1 MLNGQSKPQHGATS
15 VHPLLR
21 LQQCIGNRAVARLI
35 QAKLQTSE
43 PRGGH
48 ERETDRLAEQMMRM
62 VEPGRRN
69 GASKIATEALAQ
81 RKAIAEGAGVG
92 TAPPIVDEVLASP
105 GQPLDAATRAFFE
118 PRFGHNFGKVRVHAG
133 TAAAQSAQ
141 EMSARAFTVGNNI
154 VFGSGQLAPETQ
166 DGRRLLAHEL
176 THVVQQR
183 TGNVSRQIVQRAKIP
198 YGPLTWA
205 DFKAQPPANRNPAE
219 GAGILSAFDIPG
231 IAVSP
236 DTKKTRRKC
245 KIGSSPSTIYEAKL
259 AVDAKAFDGLAP
271 YMDQE
276 RSWALDR
283 YKGDGTV
290 YCEGRV
296 DRKNARL
303 FNQCLT
309 DETAER
315 ARLLKHEQVHF
326 DITNVM
332 AGKAK
337 ASLSTEAA
345 KIKLTA
351 KGCGQEAALDAVLAL
366 YDKPR
371 DDLVGLGRKWQ
382 TSKDQAQ
389 DDFDTQT
396 GHGAKIAQQNA
407 WEGRIG
413 AGLTD
418 YDPTT
423 LPAPTPPSTTTPPA
437 PTTTKPAPPPSP
449 GYSCGGSSGLAGSC
463 AEYEK
468 KQLMGRSLQTKLL
481 INEPGDAHAQ
491 AAARVVRATETH
503 SRVNHWRFG
512 AAPRATS
519 DHSRSFGTPAQLRR
533 DIPVWPALGDLMQ
546 RQPEPDGPSVRD
558 VPILLEKLE
567 LDVGNNLL
575 DYGHHLYR
583 AATLYRDDPDALKD
597 ALGRYALGA
606 NVLKDTYRFL
616 GFKADTAGKL
626 AVGTGIV
633 TKGVTLLRAGE
644 LTLDFQVDIG
654 RGVKFETNLNLGVNP
669 KDLTDVRKAE
679 VHFGLVRRF

>member
-1 MLNGQSKPQHGATS
+1 
-15 VHPLLR
+15 
-21 LQQCIGNRAVARLI
+21 
-35 QAKLQTSE
+35 
-43 PRGGH
+43 
-48 ERETDRLAEQMMRM
+48 MRRF
-62 VEPGRRN
+62 EAGRRN
-69 GASKIATEALAQ
+69 GPSRLAAEALAQ
-81 RKAIAEGAGVG
+81 RKAIEIAEIG
-92 TAPPIVDEVLASP
+92 TAPPLVDKVLASP

-118 PRFGHNFGKVRVHAG
+118 PRFGHDFGKVRVHAR
-133 TAAAQSAQ
+133 TAATQSAQ
-141 EMSARAFTVGNNI
+141 ALSARAFTVGNNI
-154 VFGSGQLAPETQ
+154 VFARGQLAPETQ

-176 THVVQQR
+176 THVLQQR
-183 TGNVSRQIVQRAKIP
+183 TGNVSRQIIQRAKIP
-198 YGPLTWA
+198 YGPLSWA

-236 DTKKTRRKC
+236 DTKKTRKKC
-245 KIGSSPSTIYEAKL
+245 KIGSSGSAIYDAKI
-259 AVDAKAFDGLAP
+259 AIDAKAFDGLAP
-271 YMDQE
+271 YMDQA

-296 DRKNARL
+296 GRKDARL
-303 FNQCLT
+303 FSGCLT

-326 DITNVM
+326 NITNVM

-345 KIKLTA
+345 KIRLTA
-351 KGCGQEAALDAVLAL
+351 KGCGQEAASDAVLAL
-366 YDKPR
+366 YDRPR
-371 DDLVGLGRKWQ
+371 DDLIALGRNWQ

-389 DDFDTQT
+389 DDFDAQT

-423 LPAPTPPSTTTPPA
+423 LPAPTSPSTTGPSA

-449 GYSCGGSSGLAGSC
+449 GYSCGGSSCEAASR
-463 AEYEK
+463 AEYKEK
-468 KQLMGRSLQTKLL
+468 QPTGRSLPAKLP
-481 INEPGDAHAQ
+481 IDEPGDAHEQ
-491 AAARVVRATETH
+491 AAVGVMRTIATY
-503 SRVNHWRFG
+503 SRVIHVPVR
-512 AAPRATS
+512 
-519 DHSRSFGTPAQLRR
+519 HLR
-533 DIPVWPALGDLMQ
+533 GDLIQ
-546 RQPEPDGPSVRD
+546 RQPKSDGPSVRD

-567 LDVGNNLL
+567 LDVGDNLL

-583 AATLYRDDPDALKD
+583 AATLYRDDPDALKE

-626 AVGTGIV
+626 AIGTGIV
-633 TKGVTLLRAGE
+633 TKGVTLLRTGE
-644 LTLDFQVDIG
+644 LTLDFQFDIG

>member
-1 MLNGQSKPQHGATS
+1 
-15 VHPLLR
+15 
-21 LQQCIGNRAVARLI
+21 
-35 QAKLQTSE
+35 
-43 PRGGH
+43 
-48 ERETDRLAEQMMRM
+48 
-62 VEPGRRN
+62 
-69 GASKIATEALAQ
+69 
-81 RKAIAEGAGVG
+81 
-92 TAPPIVDEVLASP
+92 
-105 GQPLDAATRAFFE
+105 
-118 PRFGHNFGKVRVHAG
+118 
-133 TAAAQSAQ
+133 
-141 EMSARAFTVGNNI
+141 
-154 VFGSGQLAPETQ
+154 
-166 DGRRLLAHEL
+166 
-176 THVVQQR
+176 
-183 TGNVSRQIVQRAKIP
+183 
-198 YGPLTWA
+198 
-205 DFKAQPPANRNPAE
+205 
-219 GAGILSAFDIPG
+219 
-231 IAVSP
+231 
-236 DTKKTRRKC
+236 
-245 KIGSSPSTIYEAKL
+245 
-259 AVDAKAFDGLAP
+259 
-271 YMDQE
+271 MDQE

-296 DRKNARL
+296 SKNNARL

-345 KIKLTA
+345 KIKLSATA
-351 KGCGQEAALDAVLAL
+351 CGQEAASDAVLAL
-366 YDKPR
+366 YEKPHN
-371 DDLVGLGRKWQ
+371 DLVDLGKKWQ

-396 GHGAKIAQQNA
+396 GHGAKIAEQNA

-423 LPAPTPPSTTTPPA
+423 PSMTAPAPTLI
-437 PTTTKPAPPPSP
+437 KPAPPPSR
-449 GYSCGGSSGLAGSC
+449 GYSCGGSSAFSGSC
-463 AEYEK
+463 TECEK
-468 KQLMGRSLQTKLL
+468 KKLMGQPLRTKLL
-481 INEPGDAHAQ
+481 INEPGDAYEQEADR
-491 AAARVVRATETH
+491 AAARVMRMTETD
-503 SRVNHWRFG
+503 SRPGDLRSGSSLLELEGQHRSSG
-512 AAPRATS
+512 ATS
-519 DHSRSFGTPAQLRR
+519 QSRR
-533 DIPVWPALGDLMQ
+533 DVPGQPVRGDLIQ
-546 RQPEPDGPSVRD
+546 RQPKSDGPSVRD

-567 LDVGNNLL
+567 LDVGDNLL

-597 ALGRYALGA
+597 ALGRYALGT

-669 KDLTDVRKAE
+669 KDLTEVRKAE
-679 VHFGLVRRF
+679 VRFGLVRRF

>member
-1 MLNGQSKPQHGATS
+1 MLNGQSKPQHRATS

-21 LQQCIGNRAVARLI
+21 LQRSIGNRAVARLI
-35 QAKLQTSE
+35 QAKLRRSE
-43 PRGGH
+43 SS
-48 ERETDRLAEQMMRM
+48 D
-62 VEPGRRN
+62 V
-69 GASKIATEALAQ
+69 SKIARDALAR
-81 RKAIAEGAGVG
+81 RKATAHGAEVG
-92 TAPPIVDEVLASP
+92 TAPPIVNEVLASP
-105 GQPLDAATRAFFE
+105 GQRLDAATRAFFE
-118 PRFGHNFGKVRVHAG
+118 PRFGHDFSSVRVHAG
-133 TAAAQSAQ
+133 AAAAQSAN

-154 VFGSGQLAPETQ
+154 VFGTGQLSPGTQ

-176 THVVQQR
+176 THVIQQR
-183 TGNVSRQIVQRAKIP
+183 TGIVARQIIQRAKIP

-205 DFKAQPPANRNPAE
+205 DFKAQPPNNRNPAE

-231 IAVSP
+231 FAVSP
-236 DTKKTRRKC
+236 DTKRKRKSC
-245 KIGSSPSTIYEAKL
+245 RIGSSRSKIYEAKL
-259 AVDAKAFDGLAP
+259 VIDAKAFDSLAP

-296 DRKNARL
+296 GKNNARL
-303 FNQCLT
+303 FSQCLT

-345 KIKLTA
+345 KIKLSATA
-351 KGCGQEAALDAVLAL
+351 CGQEAASDAVLAL
-366 YDKPR
+366 YETPHK
-371 DDLVGLGRKWQ
+371 DLVDLGKKWQ

-396 GHGAKIAQQNA
+396 GHGAKIAEQNA

-413 AGLTD
+413 TGLTD

-423 LPAPTPPSTTTPPA
+423 LPPPTTPSTTAPA
-437 PTTTKPAPPPSP
+437 PTLTKPAPPPSR
-449 GYSCGGSSGLAGSC
+449 GYSCGGSSGFTGSC
-463 AEYEK
+463 TECEK
-468 KQLMGRSLQTKLL
+468 KKLMGQPLRTKLL
-481 INEPGDAHAQ
+481 INEPGDAYEQEADRV
-491 AAARVVRATETH
+491 AARVMRMTETD
-503 SRVNHWRFG
+503 SRPGDLRSVSSLRELEGQHRSSG
-512 AAPRATS
+512 ATS
-519 DHSRSFGTPAQLRR
+519 QSRR
-533 DIPVWPALGDLMQ
+533 DVPGQPVRGDLIQ
-546 RQPEPDGPSVRD
+546 RQPKSDGPSLRD

-583 AATLYRDDPDALKD
+583 AATLYPDDPDALKN

-606 NVLKDTYRFL
+606 NVLKDSYRFF
-616 GFKADTAGKL
+616 GFKPDTAGKL
-626 AVGTGIV
+626 AYGTGILF
-633 TKGVTLLRAGE
+633 KGLTFLRQGE
-644 LTLDFQVDIG
+644 LTLDFQVDVG

>member
-1 MLNGQSKPQHGATS
+1 MQD
-15 VHPLLR
+15 
-21 LQQCIGNRAVARLI
+21 
-35 QAKLQTSE
+35 
-43 PRGGH
+43 
-48 ERETDRLAEQMMRM
+48 REQ
-62 VEPGRRN
+62 
-69 GASKIATEALAQ
+69 
-81 RKAIAEGAGVG
+81 
-92 TAPPIVDEVLASP
+92 
-105 GQPLDAATRAFFE
+105 
-118 PRFGHNFGKVRVHAG
+118 
-133 TAAAQSAQ
+133 
-141 EMSARAFTVGNNI
+141 
-154 VFGSGQLAPETQ
+154 
-166 DGRRLLAHEL
+166 
-176 THVVQQR
+176 
-183 TGNVSRQIVQRAKIP
+183 
-198 YGPLTWA
+198 
-205 DFKAQPPANRNPAE
+205 
-219 GAGILSAFDIPG
+219 
-231 IAVSP
+231 
-236 DTKKTRRKC
+236 
-245 KIGSSPSTIYEAKL
+245 PSTIYEAKL

-303 FNQCLT
+303 FSQCLT

-332 AGKAK
+332 ASKAK

-345 KIKLTA
+345 KIRLTA
-351 KGCGQEAALDAVLAL
+351 TGCGQEAASDAVLAL
-366 YDKPR
+366 YNRPH
-371 DDLVGLGRKWQ
+371 LVDLGRRWQ

-418 YDPTT
+418 YDPTA
-423 LPAPTPPSTTTPPA
+423 LPAPPPPSTTTPPA
-437 PTTTKPAPPPSP
+437 PTTTKPAPPPSR
-449 GYSCGGSSGLAGSC
+449 GYSCGESSGFAGGC
-463 AEYEK
+463 AEYER
-468 KQLMGRSLQTKLL
+468 KQLMGKPLQTELL
-481 INEPGDAHAQ
+481 INTPVDAYEQ
-491 AAARVVRATETH
+491 AAARVMRKTETH
-503 SRVNHWRFG
+503 SRVNYWRFG
-512 AAPRATS
+512 AAPRAPS
-519 DHSRSFGTPAQLRR
+519 DHSRSFVPPAHLRR
-533 DIPVWPALGDLMQ
+533 DIPVWPVRGDLIY
-546 RQPEPDGPSVRD
+546 RQPEPDTPSVRD

>member
-48 ERETDRLAEQMMRM
+48 ERETDRVAEQMMRM

-69 GASKIATEALAQ
+69 GASKIATEALVQ
-81 RKAIAEGAGVG
+81 RKAIAESAGVG
-92 TAPPIVDEVLASP
+92 TAPPIVDEVIASP

-183 TGNVSRQIVQRAKIP
+183 TGKVSRQIIQRAKIP
-198 YGPLTWA
+198 YGPLTWT
-205 DFKAQPPANRNPAE
+205 DFKAQPPDNRNPAE

-296 DRKNARL
+296 GRKNATL
-303 FNQCLT
+303 FNRCMT
-309 DETAER
+309 DETTER

-326 DITNVM
+326 NITNVM

-345 KIKLTA
+345 KIRLTA
-351 KGCGQEAALDAVLAL
+351 EGCGQEAALDAVSAL

-371 DDLVGLGRKWQ
+371 DDLVGLGRRWQ

-423 LPAPTPPSTTTPPA
+423 LPAPTPPSTTVPA
-437 PTTTKPAPPPSP
+437 PTTTKPAPPPSR

-481 INEPGDAHAQ
+481 INEPGDAYEQ
-491 AAARVVRATETH
+491 AAARVMRAPEIQ
-503 SRVNHWRFG
+503 SRGGRWRSG
-512 AAPRATS
+512 APPRAPS
-519 DHSRSFGTPAQLRR
+519 GQSRSPSASAQLRR
-533 DIPVWPALGDLMQ
+533 DVPVRPVSGDLIQ
-546 RQPEPDGPSVRD
+546 RQPRSDGPSVRD

-583 AATLYRDDPDALKD
+583 AATLHRDDPDALKA

-616 GFKADTAGKL
+616 GFKADMAGKL

-633 TKGVTLLRAGE
+633 TKGVTLLRSGE

-654 RGVKFETNLNLGVNP
+654 RGVKFEANLNLGVNP
-669 KDLTDVRKAE
+669 KDLTDVRKGE

>member
-1 MLNGQSKPQHGATS
+1 
-15 VHPLLR
+15 
-21 LQQCIGNRAVARLI
+21 
-35 QAKLQTSE
+35 
-43 PRGGH
+43 
-48 ERETDRLAEQMMRM
+48 MRM

-81 RKAIAEGAGVG
+81 RKAIAESAGVG
-92 TAPPIVDEVLASP
+92 TAPPIVDEVIASP

-183 TGNVSRQIVQRAKIP
+183 TGNVSRQIIQRAKIP
-198 YGPLTWA
+198 YGPLTWT
-205 DFKAQPPANRNPAE
+205 DFKAQPPDNRNPAE

-231 IAVSP
+231 ISVSP

-259 AVDAKAFDGLAP
+259 AVDAKAFDGLAS

-296 DRKNARL
+296 GRKNATL
-303 FNQCLT
+303 FNRCMT
-309 DETAER
+309 DETTER

-326 DITNVM
+326 NITNVM

-337 ASLSTEAA
+337 ASLSTEAE
-345 KIKLTA
+345 KIRLTA
-351 KGCGQEAALDAVLAL
+351 TGCGQEAASDAVLAL
-366 YDKPR
+366 YNRPH
-371 DDLVGLGRKWQ
+371 DDLVALGRNWQ

-396 GHGAKIAQQNA
+396 GHGAKIADQNA

-423 LPAPTPPSTTTPPA
+423 LPAPTTTQPATPPSR
-437 PTTTKPAPPPSP
+437 
-449 GYSCGGSSGLAGSC
+449 GYSCGGSNGLSGSC
-463 AEYEK
+463 ADHEK
-468 KQLMGRSLQTKLL
+468 RQFMGGARRTKLR
-481 INEPGDAHAQ
+481 INEPGDAYEQ
-491 AAARVVRATETH
+491 AAARVMRAPETH
-503 SRVNHWRFG
+503 SRGGRWRSG
-512 AAPRATS
+512 APPRVPS
-519 DHSRSFGTPAQLRR
+519 GQSRSPGATAQSRR
-533 DIPVWPALGDLMQ
+533 DVPVRPVSADLIQ
-546 RQPEPDGPSVRD
+546 RQPKPDGPSMRD

-583 AATLYRDDPDALKD
+583 AAILYRDDPDALKE

>member
-1 MLNGQSKPQHGATS
+1 MTKTTALQTSIDKASSRSRVLNGQSKPQHDVTRL
-15 VHPLLR
+15 HPLLR
-21 LQQCIGNRAVARLI
+21 LQHSIGNRAVARLI
-35 QAKLQTSE
+35 QAKLRRSE
-43 PRGGH
+43 SS
-48 ERETDRLAEQMMRM
+48 D
-62 VEPGRRN
+62 
-69 GASKIATEALAQ
+69 ASKIATEALAR
-81 RKAIAEGAGVG
+81 RKATAHGAEVG
-92 TAPPIVDEVLASP
+92 TAPPIVNEVLASP
-105 GQPLDAATRAFFE
+105 GQRLDAATRAFFE
-118 PRFGHNFGKVRVHAG
+118 PRFGHDFSSVRVHAG
-133 TAAAQSAQ
+133 TAAAQSAN
-141 EMSARAFTVGNNI
+141 EMGARAFTVGNNI
-154 VFGSGQLAPETQ
+154 VFGTGQLSPGTQ

-176 THVVQQR
+176 THVIQQR
-183 TGNVSRQIVQRAKIP
+183 TGIVSRQIIQRAKIP

-205 DFKAQPPANRNPAE
+205 DFKAQPPNNRNPAE

-231 IAVSP
+231 FAVSP
-236 DTKKTRRKC
+236 DTKKKRKSC
-245 KIGSSPSTIYEAKL
+245 KIGSSRSKIYEAKL
-259 AVDAKAFDGLAP
+259 VIDAKAFDSLVP

-296 DRKNARL
+296 GKNNARL

-337 ASLSTEAA
+337 ASLSTESA
-345 KIKLTA
+345 KIKLSATA
-351 KGCGQEAALDAVLAL
+351 CGQEAASDAVLAL
-366 YDKPR
+366 YEKPHN
-371 DDLVGLGRKWQ
+371 DLVDLGKKWQ

-396 GHGAKIAQQNA
+396 GHGAKIAEQNA

-423 LPAPTPPSTTTPPA
+423 PSTTAPAPTR
-437 PTTTKPAPPPSP
+437 TKPAPPPSR
-449 GYSCGGSSGLAGSC
+449 GYSCGGSSGLTGSC
-463 AEYEK
+463 TECEK
-468 KQLMGRSLQTKLL
+468 KKLMGQPLQTKLL
-481 INEPGDAHAQ
+481 INESGDAYEQEADRV
-491 AAARVVRATETH
+491 AARVMRMTETD
-503 SRVNHWRFG
+503 SRPGDLRSGSSLRELAGQHRSSG
-512 AAPRATS
+512 ATS
-519 DHSRSFGTPAQLRR
+519 QSRR
-533 DIPVWPALGDLMQ
+533 DVPGQPARGDLIR
-546 RQPEPDGPSVRD
+546 RQPQPGGPSVRD

-567 LDVGNNLL
+567 LDVGDNLL

-583 AATLYRDDPDALKD
+583 AATLYRDDPDALKE

-616 GFKADTAGKL
+616 GFKADAAGKL

-633 TKGVTLLRAGE
+633 AKGVTLLRAGE